1 MESSIIRITESWT
14 ENNEKLL
21 KGWLDISINKS
32 DFHDRQGKYYKWKH
46 QLYGLPSIL
55 IPVIISP
62 LVLILNITPTTA
74 EIISTSSLIATG
86 VCNGVHRFFGFQEK
100 SMKHFEYSGK
110 YAELKTFIEVELA
123 KEREYRFDCDRF
135 IEICQSKIDRFNE
148 TEPI

>member
-1 MESSIIRITESWT
+1 MESSIISVQEPWT

-21 KGWLDISINKS
+21 QGWKDICINKEN
-32 DFHDRQGKYYKWKH
+32 HHTNQGRYYKLKNYI
-46 QLYGLPSIL
+46 YGLPSIL
-55 IPVIISP
+55 IPIVISP
-62 LVLILNITPTTA
+62 LVLILNISPNTA

-86 VCNGVHRFFGFQEK
+86 LATGIHRFFGFQER
-100 SMKHFEYSGK
+100 SMKHYEYSGK

-123 KEREYRFDCDRF
+123 KEREFRFSVDRF

>member
-1 MESSIIRITESWT
+1 MESSIIRMNEPWS

-21 KGWLDISINKS
+21 KSWKDICINKEN
-32 DFHDRQGKYYKWKH
+32 HHANQGHYYKLKH
-46 QLYGLPSIL
+46 HIYGLPAIL
-55 IPVIISP
+55 IPIVITP
-62 LVLILNITPTTA
+62 LVLILNISPITA

-86 VCNGVHRFFGFQEK
+86 VFNGVHRFFGFQER
-100 SMKHFEYSGK
+100 SMKHYEFSGK

-123 KEREYRFDCDRF
+123 KEREYRFDVDRF